1 MLGGNA
7 VKQSIALEINGVKR
21 QITVTPDRS
30 LLSVLREDLDLTGT
44 KYGCGE
50 AQCGSC
56 TVLMD
61 GRAIRSCVTPVSRA
75 AGKKITT
82 IEGLQQNGALHP
94 VQQAFLDSDAMQCSY
109 CTSGMI
115 LSAVELLQETPHPNR
130 DQIVKHM
137 NGNICRCGT
146 YQRIISA
153 IQKAA
158 QRSK

>member
-1 MLGGNA
+1 M
-7 VKQSIALEINGVKR
+7 KQSIALEINGVKR